1 PFPTSIPPLPGFPRF
16 EAHFRIFGARCR
28 ERRRRVEDED
38 GSGGGGAG
46 GCRHG
51 GRSEGRRGL
60 DVFFVVYLL
69 FCVGVVALMVMVSD
83 NWWDPWPGVAFLIPI
98 CITTLWLT
106 PKMKDVYI
114 QLYATKRSPR
124 SDSDLSTKLLA
135 PEK

>member
-1 PFPTSIPPLPGFPRF
+1 MQMAAAAAAPVDVGVVD
-16 EAHFRIFGARCR
+16 ARKAR
-28 ERRRRVEDED
+28 LI
-38 GSGGGGAG
+38 
-46 GCRHG
+46 RH
-51 GRSEGRRGL
+51 GL

-83 NWWDPWPGVAFLIPI
+83 NWWDPWPGVAFLTPI

-114 QLYATKRSPR
+114 QLYATKRSPG